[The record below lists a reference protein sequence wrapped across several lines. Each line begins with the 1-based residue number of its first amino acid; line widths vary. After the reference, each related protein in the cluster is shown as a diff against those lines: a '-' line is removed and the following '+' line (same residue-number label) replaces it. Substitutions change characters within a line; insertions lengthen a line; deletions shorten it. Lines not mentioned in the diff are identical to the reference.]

1 MDDFQFEQ
9 EQKKKRKLKKG
20 PAYILL
26 CVFCLVVGGVGGY
39 FIRGFQLPGYM
50 GSDSNVYN
58 EIAQIIESDF
68 LDTSESQ
75 ESLQQRMLRGMV
87 AALGDPYSSYLSV
100 EESQELATMINGAF
114 DGIGVT
120 FTMVEDGAIVLDVYQ
135 DTPAQKAGLLNGDV
149 ITHVE
154 GTSVAGYTAD
164 KVKEVIQGESQS
176 QVTLRILRD
185 GKSREITA
193 TRGSVDTSVAFSIQK
208 INQQNVGYLRIV
220 TFGENIHEVIEKHLQ
235 TMKEQNI
242 QNIIIDLR
250 GNGGGYLNAAQQI
263 LDLFVPQGQVLF
275 SLQDKDGNTQEYK
288 ATNREKYTFE
298 HGYIFV
304 DNQTASASEVLSAS
318 LKDNLGYQLVGETTY
333 GKGVAQTQ
341 VTLSNSS
348 VLKYTDEKWLTP
360 HGTWINGTGLEPDYT
375 IEDTDIGDF
384 HMGEMKESY
393 QYDQVDDN
401 IQYMQEM
408 LKELGYQ
415 IDRVDGYFSQQTT
428 QALETFEKDYGLTVD
443 GIYSKDDR
451 LILLSALTYHLYQ
464 EKEDAYIQKITEFI
478 Q

>member
-1 MDDFQFEQ
+1 M
-9 EQKKKRKLKKG
+9 
-20 PAYILL
+20 
-26 CVFCLVVGGVGGY
+26 
-39 FIRGFQLPGYM
+39 
-50 GSDSNVYN
+50 
-58 EIAQIIESDF
+58 
-68 LDTSESQ
+68 
-75 ESLQQRMLRGMV
+75 
-87 AALGDPYSSYLSV
+87 
-100 EESQELATMINGAF
+100 
-114 DGIGVT
+114 
-120 FTMVEDGAIVLDVYQ
+120 
-135 DTPAQKAGLLNGDV
+135 
-149 ITHVE
+149 
-154 GTSVAGYTAD
+154 
-164 KVKEVIQGESQS
+164 
-176 QVTLRILRD
+176 
-185 GKSREITA
+185 
-193 TRGSVDTSVAFSIQK
+193 
-208 INQQNVGYLRIV
+208 
-220 TFGENIHEVIEKHLQ
+220 
-235 TMKEQNI
+235 
-242 QNIIIDLR
+242 
-250 GNGGGYLNAAQQI
+250 
-263 LDLFVPQGQVLF
+263 
-275 SLQDKDGNTQEYK
+275 
-288 ATNREKYTFE
+288 
-298 HGYIFV
+298 

-415 IDRVDGYFSQQTT
+415 VDRVDGYFSQQTT